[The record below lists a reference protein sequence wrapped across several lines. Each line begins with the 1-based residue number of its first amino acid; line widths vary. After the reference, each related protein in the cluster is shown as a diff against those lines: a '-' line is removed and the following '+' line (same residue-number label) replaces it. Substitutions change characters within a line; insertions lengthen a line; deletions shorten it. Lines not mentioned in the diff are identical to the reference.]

1 MINQQHI
8 QVIKKTNRKE
18 KEGKNMKIYDIE
30 VFTDSKG
37 KVIGSIE
44 KHEVILHPYEY
55 DKQYQNWTNCSGFY
69 TVAQLRYRVKAGKIR
84 WA

>member
-1 MINQQHI
+1 MDG
-8 QVIKKTNRKE
+8 KKLKSGKE
-18 KEGKNMKIYDIE
+18 EKNMKIYDIE

-55 DKQYQNWTNCSGFY
+55 DKQYRNWTDCSGFY